1 MSTPVLSDAEF
12 GLLRDWVYAQ
22 AGISMSTS
30 KKPLVMSRL
39 LKRLNHHGL
48 PSFGDYHR
56 MLTNGSSRDEPQIAI
71 DLLTTNETYFF
82 REPKHFDFLR
92 QRAIGTRRPGVTYRV
107 WSAACSSGE
116 EPWSIAMTLAEL
128 LPDSPWEITASDLST
143 RVLERART
151 AHYALERAEHI
162 PRPLLVKYC
171 LRGVGSQEGSFRIVP
186 ELRQRVHFQQ
196 VNLINK
202 LPEVGTFDLIFLR
215 NVLIYFD
222 LETKAQVV
230 RRLCAAL
237 RPAATS
243 SAATRKACTA
253 WICRWRRSS
262 PPFMSASE
270 RCAACGRLTSISR
283 SFSSPASFTFR
294 TIPTP
299 GSAPCWD
306 PVSR

>member
-39 LKRLNHHGL
+39 LKRLNHLGL

-92 QRAIGTRRPGVTYRV
+92 QRAIGTRRPGATYRV

-128 LPDSPWEITASDLST
+128 LPDSPWEI
-143 RVLERART
+143 
-151 AHYALERAEHI
+151 
-162 PRPLLVKYC
+162 
-171 LRGVGSQEGSFRIVP
+171 
-186 ELRQRVHFQQ
+186 
-196 VNLINK
+196 
-202 LPEVGTFDLIFLR
+202 
-215 NVLIYFD
+215 
-222 LETKAQVV
+222 
-230 RRLCAAL
+230 
-237 RPAATS
+237 
-243 SAATRKACTA
+243 
-253 WICRWRRSS
+253 
-262 PPFMSASE
+262 MASE
-270 RCAACGRLTSISR
+270 IGR
-283 SFSSPASFTFR
+283 AH
-294 TIPTP
+294 
-299 GSAPCWD
+299 
-306 PVSR
+306 V